1 MYFNKNAYEFIEL
14 NYNRGIFDK
23 CVDITFIIT
32 MNQSLERHENIKK
45 QLNMCNPSK
54 KVIIV
59 MNKGYKKYDKY
70 DNFGKIID
78 ISYKDLTYTYMYIF
92 HLARKYKNILILED
106 DFEYTYLIKNNN
118 ITNNINNFIIKNNPN
133 IYYLG
138 CTPWLINIP
147 LSINL
152 GDHYKSIYEC
162 STQSFIINF
171 KSREDLMS
179 LYFSKNN
186 NISKNDIDIYT
197 SFYVNNKYFYK
208 DPLIIQRI
216 YETENKS
223 NWDLNDNNKPIKL
236 YKLAIKLFDNYLKLD
251 SNDNNILHQ
260 QWDTMY
266 KKLKILNII
275 IFFIFLILLIYVI
288 KKIKIIIH
296 K

>member
-1 MYFNKNAYEFIEL
+1 MYFNENAYEFIEL
-14 NYNRGIFDK
+14 NYNRGIFDD

-32 MNQSLERHENIKK
+32 MNKSLERHENIKK
-45 QLNMCNPSK
+45 QLNMCKPSK

-70 DNFGKIID
+70 DNFGKKID
-78 ISYKDLTYTYMYIF
+78 ITYKDLTYTYMYIF

-106 DFEYTYLIKNNN
+106 DFEYTHLIKNNS
-118 ITNNINNFIIKNNPN
+118 IINNINNFIIKNNPN

-138 CTPWLINIP
+138 CIPWLINIP
-147 LSINL
+147 LSIIL
-152 GDHYKSIYEC
+152 GGYHYESIYESC
-162 STQSFIINF
+162 TQSLIINF
-171 KSREDLMS
+171 KSREDLIR

-186 NISKNDIDIYT
+186 NISKTDIDLYT
-197 SFYVNNKYFYK
+197 SFYIQKKYFYK

-223 NWDLNDNNKPIKL
+223 SWVLNDNNKVIGWYIVFIK
-236 YKLAIKLFDNYLKLD
+236 IFENYFKLD

-260 QWDTMY
+260 QWDNMY
-266 KKLKILNII
+266 KKIKILNII

-288 KKIKIIIH
+288 KKIIH